1 MVLLKQKLLGPAA
14 LFILLTGTTT
24 QSSLAQTPGNNADP
38 RVNAI
43 YALMQ
48 NGRAR
53 EALAQ
58 LNAVPNP
65 SALDQYMKG
74 QASELIGQP
83 VKAAEFY
90 HIAVTQDAQNEM
102 FRKKSVDSYLAL
114 CKCDEAIQVC
124 NEGSKIASDPKKKQR
139 YDDKVKEIE
148 KMKQNFLIG
157 AENIAR
163 HKREHSFQL
172 QQAMETNK

>member
-1 MVLLKQKLLGPAA
+1 MKQKLLAPAA
-14 LFILLTGTTT
+14 LCILLTGTTA
-24 QSSLAQTPGNNADP
+24 QLSLSQAPGGSSDP

-43 YALMQ
+43 YSLMQ

-53 EALAQ
+53 EALSQ

-74 QASELIGQP
+74 QALELIGQP

-102 FRKKSVDSYLAL
+102 FRKKSVDSYLAI

-124 NEGSKIASDPKKKQR
+124 NEGSRLATDPKRKQR

-148 KMKQNFLIG
+148 KLKQNFLIG

-163 HKREHSFQL
+163 HKREHSSQL
-172 QQAMETNK
+172 QAAMENNK